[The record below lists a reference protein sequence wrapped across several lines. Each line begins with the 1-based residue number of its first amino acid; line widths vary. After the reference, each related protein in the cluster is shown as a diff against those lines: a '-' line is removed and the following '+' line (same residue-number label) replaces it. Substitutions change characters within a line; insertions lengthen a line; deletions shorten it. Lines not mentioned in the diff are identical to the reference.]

1 MSFGLSLLTARLGGI
16 MVQVCY
22 GICRLASEDWYPL
35 FMIIFPDYYHTQSLL
50 PNFSRDWFLN
60 LFEL

>member
-1 MSFGLSLLTARLGGI
+1 

-35 FMIIFPDYYHTQSLL
+35 FMIIFPDYYLTQCSLL